1 MKARSRNI
9 LSIIENSLFWCQ
21 YSNVLTEIRQE
32 YGFLPHSSLKRYKTI
47 LALHETT
54 ERISKEI
61 HTLSNRRA
69 AVPSADNPATAD
81 RLVYL
86 CRQLIAYQRE
96 KVAHASAAL
105 LELRQ
110 AQNSIA
116 YCNLKHAD
124 DASVAQVLTSVHSF
138 QQSLFQQGQTA
149 DAAEAQFGAS
159 DLFACYRNFS
169 ASGLLGPS
177 PYLPLNPHILEPCYM
192 PDFNDLQMKTA
203 GGKTTSGF
211 SPPEIVKSNF
221 PYTAWL
227 TPEQQRGFNIDES
240 EKARAWS
247 ILLDNSYAAHTF
259 YKSCSSFLGLVSMMD
274 FDVTFEDFCKLNECD
289 PQQSAD
295 LFQYWSHSYNTLK
308 ILSESVPIDEF
319 TYFKLRQ
326 LEENSKYRYCPNCQV
341 LVALGEEC
349 QLCHYNGFAWIMFQ
363 PLSTELDEP
372 RLKLTR
378 TSTNNSYQFPPNFF
392 MKVLRDPIRL
402 LREIQQMLK
411 KALQWYNGLLK
422 QKVTSEP
429 LKESSK
435 EPPKD
440 QGHGV
445 LATPVL
451 TLSSII
457 GSGSIR
463 WTGVSISND
472 ITSANSNRLEAGTN
486 GDMTPG
492 SASAANGPHASM
504 RQTNSIK
511 NTKVILTTMEHASRQ
526 DVQLVSGNKQSY
538 PLFLKSQAEL
548 SSSDRIELSDEVTV
562 LYEQTQPTASKPPR
576 SSVRKQGHRRS
587 SQEPSMLSSSVS
599 EHSVTGVKMEV
610 SCTYDA
616 VSTNTDAT
624 EAGYCFCSKS
634 NKKVCSDDM
643 ICCES
648 NNCKFANEG
657 WFHVDCLG
665 LRSHSNETD
674 VMSKLESVE
683 FYCPG
688 CYVEILKKHINGWP
702 MLFPFL
708 TTTEQRQALLEY
720 VIKQWQENFSMNLDR
735 ASRQIR
741 REATSHLHHVAA
753 EPEHDDLTAQINAL
767 GADSNLQRSD
777 AVAGSTAFPQQSPA
791 RPSPPRS
798 ERPPKK
804 EKS

>member
-9 LSIIENSLFWCQ
+9 LSIIENTLFWCQ

-47 LALHETT
+47 LALQETT

-61 HTLSNRRA
+61 HTLSTRRA
-69 AVPSADNPATAD
+69 TVPSADNPATTD
-81 RLVYL
+81 RLVHL

-96 KVAHASAAL
+96 KVAHANAAL

-110 AQNSIA
+110 TQNSIA
-116 YCNLKHAD
+116 YCNLKHTD
-124 DASVAQVLTSVHSF
+124 DASVTQILTSVHSF

-149 DAAEAQFGAS
+149 DITEAQFGAS

-169 ASGLLGPS
+169 ASGLMGPS
-177 PYLPLNPHILEPCYM
+177 PYLPLNPSILEPCYM
-192 PDFNDLQMKTA
+192 PDFSDLQMKTA

-211 SPPEIVKSNF
+211 SLPEIVKSNF

-227 TPEQQRGFNIDES
+227 TPEQQREFNIEES

-247 ILLDNSYAAHTF
+247 ILLDNSYASHTF
-259 YKSCSSFLGLVSMMD
+259 YKSCSSFLGLVYMMD
-274 FDVTFEDFCKLNECD
+274 FDVTFEEFCKLNECD
-289 PQQSAD
+289 PQQSTD

-308 ILSESVPIDEF
+308 AMSEELPVDEF

-326 LEENSKYRYCPNCQV
+326 LEENSRYRYCPNCQV
-341 LVALGEEC
+341 LVALGDEC
-349 QLCHYNGFAWIMFQ
+349 RLCHYSGFAWITFQ
-363 PLSTELDEP
+363 PSNVELDEP
-372 RLKLTR
+372 RLKLTK
-378 TSTNNSYQFPPNFF
+378 TSGKGSYRFPPNFF

-402 LREIQQMLK
+402 LKEIQQMLK

-422 QKVTSEP
+422 QKLISEP
-429 LKESSK
+429 LREPSK
-435 EPPKD
+435 EVPKD

-463 WTGVSISND
+463 WAADNVSGNANNISSAGLETRRNTD
-472 ITSANSNRLEAGTN
+472 MITAN
-486 GDMTPG
+486 
-492 SASAANGPHASM
+492 ASTAHASHDPGH
-504 RQTNSIK
+504 QSNSIRNK
-511 NTKVILTTMEHASRQ
+511 KVILDLTEHAPQQ
-526 DVQLVSGNKQSY
+526 DVQTTSANKQSY
-538 PLFLKSQAEL
+538 PLFLKTQADQ

-562 LYEQTQPTASKPPR
+562 LYEQTQTVAAKPPR
-576 SSVRKQGHRRS
+576 SSMRKQGHRRT
-587 SQEPSMLSSSVS
+587 SQEPSVLSSSVS
-599 EHSVTGVKMEV
+599 DHSPTGMKMET
-610 SCTYDA
+610 SCAYDA
-616 VSTNTDAT
+616 ISTNTDAT
-624 EAGYCFCSKS
+624 EAGYCFCSRS

-648 NNCKFANEG
+648 NSCKFANEG

-665 LRSHSNETD
+665 LRIHSNETD

-708 TTTEQRQALLEY
+708 TTTEQRQALLEH

-741 REATSHLHHVAA
+741 REATSHIHRAPIEL
-753 EPEHDDLTAQINAL
+753 EHDHLAL
-767 GADSNLQRSD
+767 QVSSVPGPDTGLQKHD
-777 AVAGSTAFPQQSPA
+777 TT
-791 RPSPPRS
+791 
-798 ERPPKK
+798 KK
-804 EKS
+804 EPL